1 MTDLK
6 DLTPKSDEIVV
17 VIKHPATGEPLKN
30 DNKSEMTITIY
41 APHSKE
47 YKKVLHEQTNKR
59 LKKMQSKGGNKDITA
74 EEIEEATLEALA
86 KTTKEWN
93 ITYGGELP
101 KLTLAKAREVYEDV
115 FWIRSQ
121 IEGAIEDSLDFMKA

>member
-1 MTDLK
+1 MDLL

-17 VIKHPATGEPLKN
+17 VIKHPSTGEPLKN
-30 DNKSEMTITIY
+30 DNESEMTITIY

-59 LKKMQSKGGNKDITA
+59 LKKMQSKGDKDITA
-74 EEIEEATLEALA
+74 EEIEEATLDALA
-86 KTTKEWN
+86 KATKEWN
-93 ITYGGELP
+93 ITYGGEIP
-101 KLTLAKAREVYEDV
+101 KLTVAKAKEVYETV

-121 IEGAIEDSLDFMKA
+121 IEGAVEDSLDFMKA

>member
-1 MTDLK
+1 MDLK
-6 DLTPKSDEIVV
+6 ELTPKSDEIVV

-30 DNKSEMTITIY
+30 DDKSEMTITIY

-59 LKKMQSKGGNKDITA
+59 LKKMQSKGNKDITA
-74 EEIEEATLEALA
+74 EEIEESTLEALA

-101 KLTLAKAREVYEDV
+101 KLTVTKAKEVYEDV

-121 IEGAIEDSLDFMKA
+121 IEGAVEDSLDFMRA

>member
-1 MTDLK
+1 MDLK

-17 VIKHPATGEPLKN
+17 AIKHPATGEPLKN
-30 DNKSEMTITIY
+30 DDKSEMTITVY

-59 LKKMQSKGGNKDITA
+59 LKKMQSKGNKDITA
-74 EEIEEATLEALA
+74 EEIEESTLEGLV

-93 ITYGGELP
+93 ITYGGETP
-101 KLTLAKAREVYEDV
+101 KLTAPKAKEVYEDV

-121 IEGAIEDSLDFMKA
+121 IEEAIEDSLDFMRA

>member
-1 MTDLK
+1 MDLK

-17 VIKHPATGEPLKN
+17 VIKHPATGETLKN
-30 DNKSEMTITIY
+30 DDKSEMTITIY

-59 LKKMQSKGGNKDITA
+59 LKKMQSKGNKDITA
-74 EEIEEATLEALA
+74 EEIDEATLEALA

-101 KLTLAKAREVYEDV
+101 KLTLTKAREVYEDV

>member
-1 MTDLK
+1 
-6 DLTPKSDEIVV
+6 
-17 VIKHPATGEPLKN
+17 
-30 DNKSEMTITIY
+30 
-41 APHSKE
+41 
-47 YKKVLHEQTNKR
+47 
-59 LKKMQSKGGNKDITA
+59 MQSKGGNKDITA

>member
-1 MTDLK
+1 MDLL

-17 VIKHPATGEPLKN
+17 VIKHPATGKPLKN
-30 DNKSEMTITIY
+30 DDESEMTITIY

-59 LKKMQSKGGNKDITA
+59 LKKMQSKGDKDITA

-93 ITYGGELP
+93 ITYGGEMP
-101 KLTLAKAREVYEDV
+101 KLTVAKAREVYETV

>member
-1 MTDLK
+1 MDLL

-17 VIKHPATGEPLKN
+17 AIKHPATGEPLKN
-30 DNKSEMTITIY
+30 DNESEMTITIY

-59 LKKMQSKGGNKDITA
+59 LKKMQSKGDKDITA

-93 ITYGGELP
+93 ITYGGEMP
-101 KLTLAKAREVYEDV
+101 KLTVAKAREVYETV

-121 IEGAIEDSLDFMKA
+121 IEGAIEDSLDFMNA

>member
-1 MTDLK
+1 MDLK
-6 DLTPKSDEIVV
+6 ELTPKSDEIVV

-30 DNKSEMTITIY
+30 DDKSEMTITIY

-59 LKKMQSKGGNKDITA
+59 LKKMQSKGNKDITA
-74 EEIEEATLEALA
+74 EEIEESTLEALA

-101 KLTLAKAREVYEDV
+101 KLTVTKAKEVYEDV

-121 IEGAIEDSLDFMKA
+121 IEEAIEESLDFMRA

>member
-1 MTDLK
+1 MDLK

-17 VIKHPATGEPLKN
+17 VIKHPSTGEPLKN

-59 LKKMQSKGGNKDITA
+59 LKKMQSKGNKDITA

>member
-1 MTDLK
+1 
-6 DLTPKSDEIVV
+6 
-17 VIKHPATGEPLKN
+17 
-30 DNKSEMTITIY
+30 MTITIY

-59 LKKMQSKGGNKDITA
+59 LKKMQSKGNKDITA

>member
-1 MTDLK
+1 MDLL

-17 VIKHPATGEPLKN
+17 AIKHPATGEPLKN
-30 DNKSEMTITIY
+30 DNESEMTITIY

-59 LKKMQSKGGNKDITA
+59 LKKMQSKGDKDITA

-93 ITYGGELP
+93 ITYGGEMP
-101 KLTLAKAREVYEDV
+101 KLTVAKAKEVYETV

>member
-1 MTDLK
+1 MDLL

-30 DNKSEMTITIY
+30 DDESEMTITIY

-59 LKKMQSKGGNKDITA
+59 LKKMQSKGDKDITA
-74 EEIEEATLEALA
+74 EEIEEATLDALA

-93 ITYGGELP
+93 ITYGGEMP
-101 KLTLAKAREVYEDV
+101 KLTVAKAKEVYETV